1 MVEVLEQEME
11 EVVARCPELF
21 IESGLQFVRRQVVL
35 NGRRP
40 DILFHDVLNRHLL
53 VELQRGR
60 LDEEHLQ
67 RHVFYFYDY
76 RAKYPDTH
84 PRLMFLANRVIPQHK
99 EFLDYHGYEYKEIP
113 EREFSRRMAGCT
125 NSSVDIEIETN
136 DSPGVLP
143 LSYQELLYSVETQ
156 PMTMC
161 YKMLLLLEM
170 IDGADSNG
178 RVPVDTIALKFKS
191 FFQSRL
197 AIGKTE
203 ENPRRFHRGRLSDRS
218 LDAWKTVIREQPV
231 AHLGPKF
238 IIDEH
243 KHLRWAPQIW
253 SQWNADLKR
262 ELRDAAMRRLV
273 TYFDKYVPGG
283 F

>member
-1 MVEVLEQEME
+1 MADVLERDME
-11 EVVARCPELF
+11 EVVARCPDLF
-21 IESGLQFVRRQVVL
+21 IEAGLHFVRRQIVL

-40 DILFHDVLNRHLL
+40 DILFHDVLKRHLL

-113 EREFSRRMAGCT
+113 EREFSRRMADCT
-125 NSSVDIEIETN
+125 NASADIDVEIRE
-136 DSPGVLP
+136 SPGVLP
-143 LSYQELLYSVETQ
+143 LSYQELLYAVEIQ

-170 IDGADSNG
+170 IDNADDDG
-178 RVPVDTIALKFKS
+178 RVTLDLIAVKFKG
-191 FFQSRL
+191 FFQKRL
-197 AIGKTE
+197 TDGKVE
-203 ENPRRFHRGRLSDRS
+203 ENPNRFHRGRLPDRS
-218 LDAWKTVIREQPV
+218 LERWKAVIREQPV

-238 IIDEH
+238 VIDEIESV
-243 KHLRWAPQIW
+243 RWASGIW
-253 SQWNADLKR
+253 TQWSPGLKR

-273 TYFDKYVPGG
+273 AYFDKHVPGG